1 MSEKPLLEGV
11 FCCPNEVR
19 TPPLFA
25 RTHNFQLKSCL
36 SCLGVCIPPHYDIR
50 VNESLFP
57 ILNSSTA
64 EETYSVSC
72 STCSLTPARS
82 EELDKPQSNCG
93 VVGVFNHPN
102 ASVMAYYALHSLQHR
117 GQEAAGILSAEWHEA
132 PEGRQRR
139 FNIHKDHGL
148 VLSIFQD
155 PKILTDVLAGDA
167 AIAHNRYSTT
177 GASGKIENI
186 QPFYMNY
193 RQGNFGLA
201 HNGNLTN
208 TQTLRNELASQGTL
222 FQTSTDSEL
231 ILHLI
236 ARSKETDQLLKIRD
250 ALRQTLGA
258 FSLTMLTDKALVAAR
273 DPHGIRPLSIGRLK
287 RPDGEWAYMV
297 ASESCAFD
305 IVNAEYIRDVEPNEI
320 VVIDEHT
327 VETGKITSLQ
337 IADEAP
343 LARHCIFEYV
353 YFARPDSKIFEENVD
368 KVRRRLG
375 KNLAAESPVPPKAD
389 RRLTVINVPDSSN
402 TATLGY
408 VSQNNKEGNPSKYEI
423 GLIRSHYVGRT
434 FIQPGQDNREMK
446 VKVKFNV
453 VKGVLRNRKVV
464 VVDDSIVRGTT
475 SKSLVKLIRE
485 AQPAEVHLRITSPP
499 ITHPC
504 KYGMDFPSKEELIA
518 NDHNLNIEEIGES
531 LGVESLRYL
540 SIEKLLA
547 SVPHHNK
554 KGEPISYCTACFTG
568 IYPVPIDDAAMNQ
581 RENDD

>member
-1 MSEKPLLEGV
+1 
-11 FCCPNEVR
+11 VR
-19 TPPLFA
+19 IFPS
-25 RTHNFQLKSCL
+25 FQLIRLSRCL
-36 SCLGVCIPPHYDIR
+36 QARIPHLDDIR
-50 VNESLFP
+50 VNEPLFP
-57 ILNSSTA
+57 IMNSSTA

-72 STCSLTPARS
+72 STCTVAPSRS
-82 EELDKPQSNCG
+82 DDLDKPRSNCG

-102 ASVMAYYALHSLQHR
+102 ASVIAYYALHSLQHR
-117 GQEAAGILSAEWHEA
+117 GQEAAGILSAEWDSSGKT
-132 PEGRQRR
+132 PTRR

-155 PKILTDVLAGDA
+155 PKFLNDVLVGDA

-177 GASGKIENI
+177 GASGKTENI
-186 QPFYMNY
+186 QPFYMHY
-193 RQGNFGLA
+193 RGGNFGLA

-208 TQTLRNELASQGTL
+208 TQTLRDMLAEQGTL

-231 ILHLI
+231 ILHLV
-236 ARSKETDQLLKIRD
+236 ARSHETDQLMQIRD

-258 FSLTMLTDKALVAAR
+258 FSLAMLTDKALVAAR

-287 RPDGEWAYMV
+287 RPDGGWAYMV
-297 ASESCAFD
+297 ASETCAFD

-320 VVIDEHT
+320 IVIDEHT
-327 VETGKITSLQ
+327 VETGKIHS
-337 IADEAP
+337 IKIVDEAP
-343 LARHCIFEYV
+343 IPRHCIFEYI

-375 KNLAAESPVPPKAD
+375 KNLAAESPVTPKGD
-389 RRLTVINVPDSSN
+389 KRLTIINVPDSSN

-485 AQPAEVHLRITSPP
+485 AHPAEVHLRITSPP

-504 KYGMDFPSKEELIA
+504 KYGMDFPSKSELIA
-518 NDHNLNIEEIGES
+518 NDHNLKVPEIAEA
-531 LGVESLRYL
+531 LGVESLQYL
-540 SIEKLLA
+540 SIDRLLA
-547 SVPHHNK
+547 SVPHQNK
-554 KGEPISYCTACFTG
+554 KNEPISYCTACFTG

-581 RENDD
+581 TENDD